1 MKIPSL
7 ILIST
12 AALSLLQ
19 SACTVHSTPQS
30 RIAAYPEYF
39 TKLSQQHKTLVQQ
52 NRVTEGMSKDAVYL
66 AWGSPAEVKKSSHKG
81 RLRETWT
88 YLRYEPVYSRG
99 VSLGYGGYGYGGPHS
114 YGRGHHYG
122 GHGGYGG
129 HYGNN
134 FAYNTDVTYL
144 PRLGASVVFK
154 NNRVA
159 SWETV
164 R

>member
-7 ILIST
+7 ILIT
-12 AALSLLQ
+12 ATGLTLLQ
-19 SACTVHSTPQS
+19 SSCTVSSTAQS
-30 RIAAYPEYF
+30 RIAAYPDYF
-39 TKLSQQHKTLVQQ
+39 AKLSDQHKNLVQQ
-52 NRVTEGMSKDAVYL
+52 HRVTEGMGKEAVYL
-66 AWGSPAEVKKSSHKG
+66 AWGSADEVKKGSHKG

-114 YGRGHHYG
+114 FGRGHHYG
-122 GHGGYGG
+122 GYGGY
-129 HYGNN
+129 YGND
-134 FAYNTDVTYL
+134 FGYDTSVTYL
-144 PRLGASVVFK
+144 PRLGASVVFEK
-154 NNRVA
+154 NRVV